1 MVKNRV
7 PNQLWVEAMNMST
20 YILNRCPTKS
30 NNMIILKEFFSS
42 IKFDVHHLRMF
53 GSNIYV
59 HIFKKGRMKLE
70 PIAFESIFVGYD
82 E

>member
-1 MVKNRV
+1 
-7 PNQLWVEAMNMST
+7 
-20 YILNRCPTKS
+20 
-30 NNMIILKEFFSS
+30 MIILKEFFSS

>member
-30 NNMIILKEFFSS
+30 NNMIIPKEFFSS
-42 IKFDVHHLRMF
+42 IKFDVHHLRLDLTFMF
-53 GSNIYV
+53 TSL
-59 HIFKKGRMKLE
+59 KKEG
-70 PIAFESIFVGYD
+70 
-82 E
+82 